1 MFRSH
6 LVEAALIGCLTA
18 LASFCALNAQAG
30 ETYSIVAQSNRS
42 SAATG
47 RRPLSERIAAANLPI
62 ISPTTATTAAAPPRA
77 TATQRESLP
86 EQPAPSPENMAVAAV
101 RVDHMHEGVPS
112 PPVPKPAFALP
123 VLWPFAPKWPVVSS
137 QAEAS
142 SASKTAT
149 AKTATA
155 KTATAKTAT
164 PKGTSAKQSTAQ
176 TQATG
181 RDRQRQTTA
190 RSNGKDLNGT
200 NPASVTR

>member
-1 MFRSH
+1 LVWFPLADEVDSMFRSH
-6 LVEAALIGCLTA
+6 LIEATLIGCLTA
-18 LASFCALNAQAG
+18 LASFCALNARAG

-62 ISPTTATTAAAPPRA
+62 ISPTTATMAAAPPRA

-101 RVDHMHEGVPS
+101 RVDHVHEGVPS

-155 KTATAKTAT
+155 KTAT
-164 PKGTSAKQSTAQ
+164 PKGTSAKQS
-176 TQATG
+176 
-181 RDRQRQTTA
+181 TA